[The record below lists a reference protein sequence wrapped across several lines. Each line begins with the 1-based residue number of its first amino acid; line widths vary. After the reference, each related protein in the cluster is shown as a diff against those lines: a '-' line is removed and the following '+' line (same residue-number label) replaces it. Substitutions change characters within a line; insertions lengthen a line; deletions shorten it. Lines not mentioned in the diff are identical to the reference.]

1 MIFFA
6 HGNDPS
12 FLPPIEL
19 FGNWVLA
26 MVTLVM
32 AGGMARMA
40 LAPLFVQD
48 DDPKSRSEIAGWT
61 AISMAVLVAMGTWIT
76 RQSLVEAVAPPPA
89 PAEHMHSIYHGGQM
103 VMWGDY
109 HAEVARAVSG
119 EYRVWLTDVYRRSIA
134 AEYFSGT
141 IYPRDPKTGK
151 LGPGTELEKSL
162 DNDYL
167 MALLDRDIKSVEV
180 FLQYPGNTIRLDF
193 EFDSDKGRKSVK
205 EWCGR

>member
-26 MVTLVM
+26 MVTLGM
-32 AGGMARMA
+32 AGGLARMA

-48 DDPKSRSEIAGWT
+48 EEPRSRSEIAGWT
-61 AISMAVLVAMGTWIT
+61 AISVAVLVAMATWIT

-89 PAEHMHSIYHGGQM
+89 PAEHAHSIYHGGQM

-109 HAEVARAVSG
+109 HAEVARAISG
-119 EYRVWLTDVYRRSIA
+119 EYRVWLTDVYRRSISSQ
-134 AEYFSGT
+134 YFSGT

-151 LGPGTELEKSL
+151 LGPATELEESL
-162 DNDYL
+162 DKDYV
-167 MALLDRDIKSVEV
+167 MAVLDPGVKSVEV
-180 FLQYPGNTIRLDF
+180 FLKYPGNTIRLDF
-193 EFDSDKGRKSVK
+193 EFDSAKGRKSVK

>member
-1 MIFFA
+1 MMFFA

-26 MVTLVM
+26 MVTLLM

-40 LAPLFVQD
+40 LAPLFLQD
-48 DDPKSRSEIAGWT
+48 DDPKSRSEVAGWT
-61 AISMAVLVAMGTWIT
+61 AISIGVLVAMGTWIT
-76 RQSLVEAVAPPPA
+76 RQSLVEAVSPPPA
-89 PAEHMHSIYHGGQM
+89 PAEHVHSIYHGGQM

-119 EYRVWLTDVYRRSIA
+119 EYRVWLTDVFRRSISSQ
-134 AEYFSGT
+134 YFSGT

-151 LGPGTELEKSL
+151 LGPGTDLEASL
-162 DNDYL
+162 DNDYV
-167 MALLDRDIKSVEV
+167 MAMLDRDVKSVEV
-180 FLQYPGNTIRLDF
+180 FLKYPGNTIRLDF

>member
-1 MIFFA
+1 MMFFA

-12 FLPPIEL
+12 YLPPIEL

-26 MVTLVM
+26 MVTLLM
-32 AGGMARMA
+32 AGAMARMA

-48 DDPKSRSEIAGWT
+48 GEPKSRSEIAGWT
-61 AISMAVLVAMGTWIT
+61 AISLGVLVAMATWIT

-89 PAEHMHSIYHGGQM
+89 PAEHVHSIYHGGQM

-119 EYRVWLTDVYRRSIA
+119 EYRVWLTDVYRRSISA
-134 AEYFSGT
+134 DYFSGI

-151 LGPGTELEKSL
+151 LGPGTELEESL
-162 DNDYL
+162 DEDYV
-167 MALLDRDIKSVEV
+167 MAVLDPGIKSVEV
-180 FLQYPGNTIRLDF
+180 FLKYPGNTIRLDF
-193 EFDSDKGRKSVK
+193 EFDSAKGRKSVK

>member
-1 MIFFA
+1 MMCFA

-26 MVTLVM
+26 IVTLVM
-32 AGGMARMA
+32 AGGLARLA
-40 LAPLFVQD
+40 LAPLLKQD

-61 AISMAVLVAMGTWIT
+61 AISLGLLVAMATWIT
-76 RQSLVEAVAPPPA
+76 RQSLLEAVSPPISPQ
-89 PAEHMHSIYHGGQM
+89 EHAHSMYHGGQM

-109 HAEVARAVSG
+109 HAEVARNVSG
-119 EYRVWLTDVYRRSIA
+119 EYRLWMTDKYRRSIS
-134 AEYFSGT
+134 AEFFSGT
-141 IYPRDPKTGK
+141 VSARDPRTGK
-151 LGPGTELEKSL
+151 LGESVPLDMSL

-167 MALLDRDIKSVEV
+167 FGSLDRRTKSVEV
-180 FLQYPGNTIRLDF
+180 FIKYPGNTIKLDF
-193 EFDSDKGRKSVK
+193 EFDSAKGRKSLK